1 MSSTRPRD
9 RGSDSPAPDDSGAR
23 DRGTGDL
30 ETGDFD
36 SGDLDRARDVERA
49 LWNAHPHRLLAT
61 AHDVI
66 KRYTGAAEM
75 DILLADYHQAHLMP
89 ALPGGEP
96 VPLDNTFQGRAFA
109 SQRPVRDGNTPPSV
123 HLPLTVHG
131 ERLGVLTLQEPPAAL
146 APPDAGSA
154 PHGDLGGPHGAPGG
168 QRGNLGGLRGDLEE
182 LAHVLARAL
191 HLADAGTDLYRRIR
205 RRTRLTLAAEMQW
218 DLLPGRAC
226 DTAEF
231 RLAGQ
236 LEPAYAVWGDNF
248 DWAVAEDR
256 LTLTVS
262 NGMGS
267 GTESAAL
274 THLAISALRNARRSG
289 GDITEQAAL
298 ADQTLYAQHRGARH
312 LATLLL
318 DFELATGRVRA
329 IDAGSPRIFRMRAGG
344 TEMISFEAQLP
355 LGMFGDAHYTTEEFT
370 LDPGDRLV
378 VVSDGVHTAES
389 PEGEIYGAVALAQ
402 ALRDTR
408 LQNPTEAVRSFIR
421 RFIAYHRGTALADD
435 AVVVCLDWLGRG
447 TAN

>member
-1 MSSTRPRD
+1 
-9 RGSDSPAPDDSGAR
+9 
-23 DRGTGDL
+23 
-30 ETGDFD
+30 
-36 SGDLDRARDVERA
+36 
-49 LWNAHPHRLLAT
+49 
-61 AHDVI
+61 
-66 KRYTGAAEM
+66 
-75 DILLADYHQAHLMP
+75 
-89 ALPGGEP
+89 
-96 VPLDNTFQGRAFA
+96 
-109 SQRPVRDGNTPPSV
+109 
-123 HLPLTVHG
+123 
-131 ERLGVLTLQEPPAAL
+131 
-146 APPDAGSA
+146 
-154 PHGDLGGPHGAPGG
+154 
-168 QRGNLGGLRGDLEE
+168 
-182 LAHVLARAL
+182 VLARGL
-191 HLADAGTDLYRRIR
+191 RLADTGTDLYRRIR

-231 RLAGQ
+231 HLAGQ

-289 GDITEQAAL
+289 GDISEQAAL
-298 ADQTLYAQHRGARH
+298 ADQTLYAHHRGTRH

-329 IDAGSPRIFRMRAGG
+329 IDAGSPRVYRMRAGG

-378 VVSDGVHTAES
+378 VVSDGMHAAES
-389 PEGEIYGAVALAQ
+389 PEGEIYGTVALAQ
-402 ALRDTR
+402 ALRATR
-408 LQNPTEAVRSFIR
+408 LQDPAEAVRTFIR
-421 RFIAYHRGTALADD
+421 SFIAYHAGSAPADD
-435 AVVVCLDWLGRG
+435 AVVVCLDWTGRG